1 MSPTVARY
9 CEHTRRLMAQSSRR
23 LCALALRSG
32 NAAEARSQYLWAKMQ
47 IAAARNI
54 PKPRLP

>member
-1 MSPTVARY
+1 MNPAMQRY

-32 NAAEARSQYLWAKMQ
+32 DAEEARLQYLWAKMQ
-47 IAAARNI
+47 IAAAAML